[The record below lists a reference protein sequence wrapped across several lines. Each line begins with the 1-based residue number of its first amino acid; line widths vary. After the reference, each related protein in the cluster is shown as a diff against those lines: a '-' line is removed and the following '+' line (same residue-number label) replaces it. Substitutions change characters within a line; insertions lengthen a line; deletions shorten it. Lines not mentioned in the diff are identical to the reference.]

1 MRGRGRGRRVDQHAL
16 GCAHD
21 QHPGDE
27 PQEPQQPQ
35 AEPSGEQP
43 GYWEQQQAQQGS
55 PYGEGTTPP
64 PYEQQQPYTAPQYGQ
79 PYGQAQPYGQQ
90 PGYPTYAAD
99 HPKATTALI
108 LGILGIVVC
117 GFLAPFAWRIGKRTV
132 DEIDASQGQLGG
144 RGSAQ
149 AGYILGLIGT
159 VLLGLGLL
167 FLVGIVVVTIIGAA
181 TSNST
186 TY

>member
-1 MRGRGRGRRVDQHAL
+1 MTNT
-16 GCAHD
+16 
-21 QHPGDE
+21 PGDE
-27 PQEPQQPQ
+27 PQQPQEPQ
-35 AEPSGEQP
+35 EPSGEQP

-55 PYGEGTTPP
+55 PYGEGATPP

-90 PGYPTYAAD
+90 PGYPAYAAD

-167 FLVGIVVVTIIGAA
+167 FLVGIVVVTIISAA
-181 TSNST
+181 TSSST

>member
-1 MRGRGRGRRVDQHAL
+1 MTNT
-16 GCAHD
+16 
-21 QHPGDE
+21 PGDE
-27 PQEPQQPQ
+27 PQQPQEPQ
-35 AEPSGEQP
+35 EPSGEQP

-55 PYGEGTTPP
+55 PYGEGAT
-64 PYEQQQPYTAPQYGQ
+64 QYGQ

-90 PGYPTYAAD
+90 PGYAAYAAD

-167 FLVGIVVVTIIGAA
+167 FLVGIVVVTIISAA
-181 TSNST
+181 TSSST

>member
-1 MRGRGRGRRVDQHAL
+1 MTNT
-16 GCAHD
+16 
-21 QHPGDE
+21 PGDE
-27 PQEPQQPQ
+27 SQEPQQPQ
-35 AEPSGEQP
+35 QQPQEPSGEQP
-43 GYWEQQQAQQGS
+43 GYWEQQQSQQGS
-55 PYGEGTTPP
+55 PYGQGATTPP
-64 PYEQQQPYTAPQYGQ
+64 YEQQPYTAPQYGQ

-117 GFLAPFAWRIGKRTV
+117 GFIAPFAWRIGKRTV
-132 DEIDASQGQLGG
+132 DEIDASQGRLGG

-181 TSNST
+181 TSSST

>member
-1 MRGRGRGRRVDQHAL
+1 MTNT
-16 GCAHD
+16 
-21 QHPGDE
+21 PGDESQPPQPPQE
-27 PQEPQQPQ
+27 PQEP
-35 AEPSGEQP
+35 SGGQP
-43 GYWEQQQAQQGS
+43 GYGSQQPGS
-55 PYGEGTTPP
+55 PYGEGSTPP
-64 PYEQQQPYTAPQYGQ
+64 PYEQQPPYTAPQYGQPYGQQQ

-99 HPKATTALI
+99 HPKATTVLI

-117 GFLAPFAWRIGKRTV
+117 GFIAPFAWRMGKRTV
-132 DEIDASQGQLGG
+132 DEIDASQGRLGG

-149 AGYILGLIGT
+149 AGYVLGLIGT

-167 FLVGIVVVTIIGAA
+167 FLVVVVVIAIIGAA
-181 TSNST
+181 TSGPT

>member
-1 MRGRGRGRRVDQHAL
+1 MTNT
-16 GCAHD
+16 
-21 QHPGDE
+21 PGDE
-27 PQEPQQPQ
+27 PQQPQEPQ
-35 AEPSGEQP
+35 EPSGEQP

-90 PGYPTYAAD
+90 PGYPAYAAD

-117 GFLAPFAWRIGKRTV
+117 GLIAPFAWRMGKRTV
-132 DEIDASQGQLGG
+132 DEIDASQGRLGG

-167 FLVGIVVVTIIGAA
+167 FLVVVVVIAIIGAA
-181 TSNST
+181 TSGPT

>member
-1 MRGRGRGRRVDQHAL
+1 MTNT
-16 GCAHD
+16 
-21 QHPGDE
+21 PGDE
-27 PQEPQQPQ
+27 PQPPQ
-35 AEPSGEQP
+35 EPSGGQP
-43 GYWEQQQAQQGS
+43 GYGSQQPGS
-55 PYGEGTTPP
+55 PYGEGSTPP
-64 PYEQQQPYTAPQYGQ
+64 PYEQQPPYTAPQYGQQQ

-90 PGYPTYAAD
+90 PGYPSYAAD
-99 HPKATTALI
+99 HPKATTVLI

-117 GFLAPFAWRIGKRTV
+117 GFIAPFAWRMGKRTV
-132 DEIDASQGQLGG
+132 DEIDASQGRLGG

-167 FLVGIVVVTIIGAA
+167 FLVVVVVIAIIGAA
-181 TSNST
+181 TSGPT